1 MINLCSHRT
10 PDSHKQVEISSPLG
24 TPHAVGKP
32 QLNKSDMSD
41 GEAVNKRWGALCTP
55 KYTKWK
61 K

>member
-41 GEAVNKRWGALCTP
+41 GEAVNKR
-55 KYTKWK
+55 
-61 K
+61 